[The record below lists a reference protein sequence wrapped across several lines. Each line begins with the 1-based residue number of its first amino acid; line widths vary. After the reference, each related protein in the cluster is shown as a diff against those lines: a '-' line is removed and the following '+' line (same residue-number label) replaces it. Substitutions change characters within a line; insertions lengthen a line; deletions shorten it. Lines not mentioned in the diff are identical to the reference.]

1 MSKDEKKVAITE
13 TDLKERFKEQIG
25 LMGRANARI
34 QQLQNEMVQTQTLAI
49 KANGAAESAINMLAE
64 IIGEEEA
71 KKFAQE
77 ILQPENNNKQETET
91 EIKKGEKK

>member
-34 QQLQNEMVQTQTLAI
+34 QQLQNEMVQTQTLAT